1 MIENKKQESCRY
13 CHEPFLD
20 LSGKADYEIYED
32 DAYCGMDDKGIL
44 EFGASFDSGCLG
56 ADKIV
61 SINYCPMCG
70 RKLGD

>member
-20 LSGKADYEIYED
+20 LSGKADYEIYGD

-44 EFGASFDSGCLG
+44 
-56 ADKIV
+56 
-61 SINYCPMCG
+61 
-70 RKLGD
+70 